1 MAAMTKKTKMAK
13 KTHVKKGDIVEVTA
27 GREKGKRGKI
37 LRVLKEENRVLVEK
51 LNMLKRH
58 TRPSQTSQQGGIIER
73 EGKIHISN
81 VMPVD
86 PKSNKPSRISR
97 KRLEDGTRVRVT
109 KRGGEM
115 LDSG

>member
-1 MAAMTKKTKMAK
+1 MVKRGKN
-13 KTHVKKGDIVEVTA
+13 HVKKGDTVEVIA

-37 LRVLKEENRVLVEK
+37 LHVLKGENRVIIEK
-51 LNMLKRH
+51 INMVKRH
-58 TRPSQTSQQGGIIER
+58 TKATQDNQQGGIIER

-86 PKSNKPSRISR
+86 PNSGRPSRVNR

-109 KRGGEM
+109 QRGGEL
-115 LDSG
+115 LDSV